1 MKALKYN
8 RVYINVLQS
17 CSHHQIPPSAYQAVV
32 LCLSLQ
38 KEGQKTKWVV
48 DLVMKID
55 EEYKQELVSRRQAI
69 VGAW

>member
-1 MKALKYN
+1 
-8 RVYINVLQS
+8 V
-17 CSHHQIPPSAYQAVV
+17 P
-32 LCLSLQ
+32 LQ

-55 EEYKQELVSRRQAI
+55 EEYKQELVSRRQTI